1 MKRKNCLRSFL
12 LLALLACLTVSA
24 FASADSSAQQAADA
38 LYSLN
43 LFKGTGTDASG
54 KPIYSLDVQPSREV
68 AVTMLVRLLGKEAE
82 ACSQSWQT
90 PFTDV
95 SEWALPYVGYAYT
108 NGLTNGTSPTT
119 FSGSANVNATQY
131 LTLVLRSLG
140 YSSDTDF
147 KWDAAWELSD
157 QLGITYGQYANA
169 AASFD
174 RGDIATISYHA
185 LAVPLK
191 GTETPLLSSLY
202 AAGVVPTDQLPAI
215 SEVNVPTT
223 PVLTKTPLNLASVP
237 AYSGSAYVILNGGIP
252 DFSSSEIIAAPFE
265 LYSGLDTLGRCG
277 TAYANISTGTIPIS
291 PRENIGSIQPTGWQ
305 TQRYDDLITGKYLYN
320 RCHLIAYELG
330 GENANANNLI
340 TGTRYMNLAMVE
352 FENAVAAYVKKTENH
367 VLYRA
372 TPVFEGMN
380 LLASGVE
387 LEAYSVEDNGK
398 GICWHVF
405 FYNVQPGVSID
416 YRTGESSLVEVT
428 VPFDITQNTGKT
440 ETGSGTTKSGVDSF
454 ESAENLNYVLNTNTM
469 RFHYPSCGS
478 VKTIKPYNRA
488 DYVGDRETLIE
499 RGFIPCG
506 NCHP

>member
-1 MKRKNCLRSFL
+1 MKNKAISIL
-12 LLALLACLTVSA
+12 LLLSVLFSCLTLPISA
-24 FASADSSAQQAADA
+24 ADSSAQQAADA

-43 LFKGTGTDASG
+43 LFKGTGTDATG

-90 PFTDV
+90 PFTDI
-95 SEWALPYVGYAYT
+95 SEWAKPYVGYAYT

-119 FSGSANVNATQY
+119 FSGAANVNATQY

-169 AASFD
+169 AAPFD

-191 GTETPLLSSLY
+191 GTKTPLLSSLY
-202 AAGVVPTDQLPAI
+202 AAGVVPTDQLPVL
-215 SEVNVPTT
+215 SEVIVPAT
-223 PVLTKTPLNLASVP
+223 PVFTKTPLNLANVP
-237 AYSGSAYVILNGGIP
+237 AYSGSAYVTLNGGIP
-252 DFSSSEIIAAPFE
+252 DFSSSEITTAPFE
-265 LYSGLDTLGRCG
+265 LYSGLDTIGRCG
-277 TAYANISTGTIPIS
+277 TAYANVSTDTIPIS
-291 PRENIGSIQPTGWQ
+291 PRESIGSVKPTGWQ
-305 TQRYDDLITGKYLYN
+305 TQRYDDLIADKYLYN

-352 FENAVAAYVKKTENH
+352 YENAVAAYVKKTGNH
-367 VLYRA
+367 VLYRV
-372 TPVFEGMN
+372 TPVFEGTN

-387 LEAYSVEDNGK
+387 LEAYSVEDNGS

-428 VPFDITQNTGKT
+428 PPADTTQNTGKI
-440 ETGSGTTKSGVDSF
+440 ETGSGTARSLTTTSF
-454 ESAENLNYVLNTNTM
+454 ESVENPDYVLNTNTM
-469 RFHYPSCGS
+469 KFHFPRCSS
-478 VKTIKPYNRA
+478 VGTIKPEHRI
-488 DYVGDRETLIE
+488 DYGGDRETLIE
-499 RGFIPCG
+499 HGFAPCG
-506 NCHP
+506 RCHP